1 MIAGQTDMPVGTVAT
16 NPDVATG
23 DGSDSGVEATT
34 GARRISRGAAVRSV
48 SVARYARN
56 ITPAAAAA
64 TTTYDI
70 RDRRGVTS
78 RGDARSRASSRARKS
93 GDVSMVG
100 RLFTSIRLRR
110 TSMSCRAH
118 T

>member
-1 MIAGQTDMPVGTVAT
+1 MIAGQTDIPVGTVAT
-16 NPDVATG
+16 NADVATG

-34 GARRISRGAAVRSV
+34 GARRISRGIVRSV
-48 SVARYARN
+48 SVARYVMN

-64 TTTYDI
+64 TTTYEI
-70 RDRRGVTS
+70 RDRRGITS

-100 RLFTSIRLRR
+100 RLFT
-110 TSMSCRAH
+110 
-118 T
+118 